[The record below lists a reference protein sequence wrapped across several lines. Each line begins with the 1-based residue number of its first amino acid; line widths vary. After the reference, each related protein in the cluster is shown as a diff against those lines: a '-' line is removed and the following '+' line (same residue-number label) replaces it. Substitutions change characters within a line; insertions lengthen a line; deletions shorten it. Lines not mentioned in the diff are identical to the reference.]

1 MIETKALFPSMS
13 VAEDFLKEKFGVN
26 ESFDVG
32 IMHTHLYEFPVLLV
46 YINGLVDGTVLTQL
60 LTNMQQNKWHD
71 ELDENLVMEHYF
83 PYHSITQYDSTEK
96 WLVALLSGQVTFI
109 LTNGSVYTIDVRSY
123 AGRSPE
129 EPDNEKVVRGS
140 RDGFTENI
148 IQNTSLIRRRIRDTD
163 LRFELHQVTTLSQT
177 DMAITYIKGIANE
190 DNLAQIRERLKQI
203 KHDGFTMTDKALEE
217 WIFKQGFHP
226 LPFVR
231 FTERPDIAAAH
242 LLEGHILMIVD
253 TSPSVIIV
261 PTTLFHHL
269 QHAEE
274 YREAPII
281 GTLVRWMRYGG
292 VFLSLL
298 LLPFWYLMSKHPEL
312 LPKTLDFFGPKEFG
326 EIPLLLQIIIADVGI
341 EFMRLAAIH
350 TPTPLSTA
358 MGIVAALVIGQMA
371 VDVGL
376 FIPEV
381 VLYTA
386 ITAIFT
392 FAIPSYEL
400 SIATKIFRTF
410 IILSTALLGVNGFF
424 IALVCLVWYVCSL
437 KPLNVPY
444 LWPLVPFFPKAF
456 LRILIRY
463 PMPVDSK
470 RPFITRALVRKRS

>member
-1 MIETKALFPSMS
+1 
-13 VAEDFLKEKFGVN
+13 
-26 ESFDVG
+26 
-32 IMHTHLYEFPVLLV
+32 
-46 YINGLVDGTVLTQL
+46 
-60 LTNMQQNKWHD
+60 
-71 ELDENLVMEHYF
+71 
-83 PYHSITQYDSTEK
+83 
-96 WLVALLSGQVTFI
+96 
-109 LTNGSVYTIDVRSY
+109 
-123 AGRSPE
+123 
-129 EPDNEKVVRGS
+129 
-140 RDGFTENI
+140 
-148 IQNTSLIRRRIRDTD
+148 
-163 LRFELHQVTTLSQT
+163 
-177 DMAITYIKGIANE
+177 
-190 DNLAQIRERLKQI
+190 
-203 KHDGFTMTDKALEE
+203 
-217 WIFKQGFHP
+217 
-226 LPFVR
+226 
-231 FTERPDIAAAH
+231 
-242 LLEGHILMIVD
+242 
-253 TSPSVIIV
+253 
-261 PTTLFHHL
+261 
-269 QHAEE
+269 
-274 YREAPII
+274 
-281 GTLVRWMRYGG
+281 MRYGG

-463 PMPVDSK
+463 PMPVDAK